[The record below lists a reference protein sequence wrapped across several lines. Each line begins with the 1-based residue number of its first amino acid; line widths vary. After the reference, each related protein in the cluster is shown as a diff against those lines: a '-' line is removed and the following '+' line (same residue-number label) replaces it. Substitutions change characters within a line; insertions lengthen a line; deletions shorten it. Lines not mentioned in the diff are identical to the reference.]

1 MMRPRG
7 SPGSAIENTSNELG
21 RFRASAARSA
31 KRIGGVSQGPSI
43 LRSAMTRDDGYLAPE
58 GADVICAER
67 GLPGTPSEAR
77 R

>member
-1 MMRPRG
+1 
-7 SPGSAIENTSNELG
+7 
-21 RFRASAARSA
+21 
-31 KRIGGVSQGPSI
+31 
-43 LRSAMTRDDGYLAPE
+43 MTRDDGYLAPE